1 MTNKEA
7 LKRSLKEL
15 VEARHNLRNGQKNG
29 VPPEQMAA
37 LREKVEY
44 RELVVE
50 ALRQMPHGEPLT
62 LEQLRDMDGKPVW
75 CEWLLPEDKA
85 VESGKWFI
93 VVIGDLTGLKIL
105 RPLEFG
111 NCFCKEEEYGETWL
125 AYAYPPAHIDREAWE
140 PCECCKPSCKTCAN
154 AYAWDT
160 HGKPDVC
167 KKCLCFANFVADD
180 NFCEKC
186 GRPRTEEAWAM
197 LEKRLRG

>member
-1 MTNKEA
+1 MTNQEA
-7 LKRSLKEL
+7 IEILQEEHKYCLEPCYVLNAIEKAIS
-15 VEARHNLRNGQKNG
+15 
-29 VPPEQMAA
+29 A
-37 LREKVEY
+37 LRSE
-44 RELVVE
+44 
-50 ALRQMPHGEPLT
+50 PTGEPLT
-62 LEQLRDMDGKPVW
+62 LEQLREKIEEVVW
-75 CEWLLPEDKA
+75 IEVIDAPKYN
-85 VESGKWFI
+85 KWAI
-93 VVIGDLTGLKIL
+93 VDTLSKYAIEFTDGDLKLVS
-105 RPLEFG
+105 
-111 NCFCKEEEYGETWL
+111 EYGKTWL

-154 AYAWDT
+154 AYAWGT